1 MKREQLTARELVKQ
15 YGTIGA
21 VLFFRSSKHG
31 TLFDHDLFQKLDNKL
46 DHNVPRES
54 LFKNKVLYF
63 VPRLC
68 HVVNACFTVLNSD
81 S

>member
-21 VLFFRSSKHG
+21 VLFFRSTKNG

-81 S
+81 N